1 MMVVKFILP
10 KKSNRT
16 YPHLINSANYYN
28 KYQGLDQT
36 PKKIQNP
43 PQRYNYFFNLPKLF
57 IHIYKIKCGKV
68 YLAVLLRARIFVVLL
83 GDRQHRSLNYLL
95 NIKIKHLWLI
105 TN

>member
-1 MMVVKFILP
+1 MVVELTNQK
-10 KKSNRT
+10 N
-16 YPHLINSANYYN
+16 LIE
-28 KYQGLDQT
+28 L
-36 PKKIQNP
+36 
-43 PQRYNYFFNLPKLF
+43 